1 MQRVWRGARARRAL
15 AQLRDKV
22 MASVALQRL
31 WRGAVTR
38 KHLPEVIDKIET
50 EKFSVT
56 TETNVS
62 QVRRPR
68 ACTLH
73 VVVYETRPVVTQ
85 RYLLCALAQVFD
97 LIDTSGDGEISLPEF
112 LKFCRGRKVERCVTS
127 ACSPRVSLP

>member
-68 ACTLH
+68 ACTLR
-73 VVVYETRPVVTQ
+73 VVVCEMRVVVTR
-85 RYLLCALAQVFD
+85 RYAASCFF
-97 LIDTSGDGEISLPEF
+97 S
-112 LKFCRGRKVERCVTS
+112 RRCLT
-127 ACSPRVSLP
+127 